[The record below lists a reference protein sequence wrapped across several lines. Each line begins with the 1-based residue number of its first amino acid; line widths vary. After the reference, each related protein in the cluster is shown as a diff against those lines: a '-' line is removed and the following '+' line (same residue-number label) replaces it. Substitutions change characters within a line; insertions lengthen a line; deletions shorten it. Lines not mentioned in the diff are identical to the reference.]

1 MSTHKGFALVRF
13 LAPFAVITT
22 AFAQGSPPSDTG
34 GASPSVP
41 GPAPGQA
48 PAGDLVQ
55 MSRFEVTTTQGKGYT
70 ATNSVGGFKTS
81 EKLLDI
87 PQVDLVVTRDL
98 MNDIGYDTT
107 SEVLQFL
114 GISATTNGESARI
127 RGGAA
132 LTPYIDE
139 LPDGLP
145 FADAA
150 WYDSYQVIKG
160 PVQVLYLN
168 AALSGL
174 VIKTAKKALP
184 YNQEIIT
191 GSVNSWGKFHITA
204 DFTGPLWDVAGTKI
218 DYRVVDSYWHGPEY
232 FSYLHERK
240 NTVMIGTKIIW
251 KDSVITAY
259 LTNWEMLQY
268 PGSGGIIRPD
278 GQVFTGAGRK
288 EAGEV
293 PNDLVWWWGYHGYFQ
308 LLTKLGQNWE
318 SRLKAGGYMMRRY
331 SVEGEHFN
339 TAVDWDNQ
347 LISIQSR
354 QDNYNQQYFSMVED
368 MQGNYDFGTAFK
380 QIDSFGWGLYDY
392 SLKTRL
398 WSGANVPRWTSQPN
412 YSATTGGGVGG
423 VIIPINSAA
432 AYGAVS
438 MPTWQEYDTYPPANE
453 GLHAEQLVW
462 NFYWQHTIDII
473 PNWLT
478 IVGGWSYAGIT
489 LWSVANVSTL
499 PWTSV
504 QTPAQS
510 FVHRLGAVLHV
521 VKGVSIY
528 TNAATAFSPPGA
540 GNVLQNGLLPPVI
553 VGKAQEVGLKTS
565 LFGDRISTDFAWFKM
580 TTTNTEVAG
589 GTLPSGLTFY
599 NLLAF
604 NVQEGIDG
612 DISLQLTPGWQFI
625 GTFYAGHNLD
635 QLGRPV
641 GNSYDNSWTFF
652 TRYNFQRS
660 SALHGFAFGTG
671 MARIGGRWD
680 PDVNLNNAS
689 ELTPFNH
696 WSGEIKM
703 YTGTVWD
710 GFGEYAFNKHLGL
723 KVNVANILNEI
734 YPQTSSTALGTEPSV
749 PRTVFVEGTYK
760 F

>member
-1 MSTHKGFALVRF
+1 MSPHKLLANLRLLAWLTALG
-13 LAPFAVITT
+13 AVS
-22 AFAQGSPPSDTG
+22 ASAQ
-34 GASPSVP
+34 
-41 GPAPGQA
+41 PAPA
-48 PAGDLVQ
+48 PDNAPVAPVVVDQSAPPADIVQ
-55 MSRFEVTTTQGKGYT
+55 MNKFEVSSTQGKGYSVP
-70 ATNSVGGFKTS
+70 NSVGGFKTD

-87 PQVDLVVTRDL
+87 PQVDLVMTRDL
-98 MNDIGYDTT
+98 LNDIGYDTT

-114 GISATTNGESARI
+114 GISATTTGESARI

-184 YNQEIIT
+184 YNQEIVT
-191 GSVNSWGKFHITA
+191 LGVNSWGRIHATV
-204 DFTGPLWDVAGTKI
+204 DLTGPLFDVGGTKI
-218 DYRVVDSYWHGPEY
+218 DYRFVDSYWHGHEY
-232 FSYLHERK
+232 FDNLYERR
-240 NTVMIGTKIIW
+240 NTAMLGTKIYW
-251 KDSVITAY
+251 RDSVITAY
-259 LTNWEMLQY
+259 VTNWEMLL
-268 PGSGGIIRPD
+268 PTD
-278 GQVFTGAGRK
+278 GYEFITPTGQIFTGAGR
-288 EAGEV
+288 ESSGAP
-293 PNDLVWWWGYHGYFQ
+293 PNDMVWWWGYHGYFQ

-331 SVEGEHFN
+331 SKEGESFN
-339 TAVDWDNQ
+339 TQVDWDKG
-347 LISIQSR
+347 LLSLQSR

-368 MQGNYDFGTAFK
+368 IQGNYDFGTPFK

-398 WSGANVPRWTSQPN
+398 WSAANVPAWTSQAD

-423 VIIPINSAA
+423 VVIPMNSLHAINS
-432 AYGAVS
+432 VS
-438 MPTWQEYDTYPPANE
+438 MPSWQQYDANPPANE

-462 NFYWQHTIDII
+462 NFYWQHTIDLI
-473 PNWLT
+473 PNWLSV
-478 IVGGWSYAGIT
+478 VGGWSYAGIT
-489 LWSVANVSTL
+489 LWSVANVSTE
-499 PWTSV
+499 PWTAI

-510 FVHRLGAVLHV
+510 WVHRLGTVFHAT
-521 VKGVSIY
+521 KDVSLY
-528 TNAATAFSPPGA
+528 AMVATAFSPPGA
-540 GNVLQNGLLPPVI
+540 GNVLENGLLPPVI
-553 VGKAQEVGLKTS
+553 VGKAQEVGMKSS
-565 LFGDRISTDFAWFKM
+565 LFQDRLSLDFAWFKM

-604 NVQEGIDG
+604 NVQEGVDG
-612 DISLQLTPGWQFI
+612 DVAMTLFPGWQLI
-625 GTFYAGHNLD
+625 GTFYAGHNRD

-641 GNSYDNSWTFF
+641 GNSYDNSWSVF
-652 TRYNFQRS
+652 TRYSFPRDS
-660 SALHGFAFGTG
+660 SFHRFAFGTG
-671 MARIGGRWD
+671 FVRIGGRWD
-680 PDVNLNNAS
+680 PDVNLKDAP
-689 ELTPFNH
+689 LTPFNT

-703 YTGTVWD
+703 YTGSVWD
-710 GFGEYAFNKHLGL
+710 AFATYAVTRHLML
-723 KVNVANILNEI
+723 RLNCDNILDSRYVEA
-734 YPQTSSTALGTEPSV
+734 SSTAMGADPSV
-749 PRTVFVEGTYK
+749 PTTFYLEADYK